1 MKTSEEMA
9 RDVLRRRDAYEAKM
23 RARRQ
28 GAARAGVCAV
38 ACVAIGAG
46 AWRLQAGGRLAAV
59 PGETAETGRTTAPEE
74 TAAKETERTE
84 HPGETAAS
92 GETAAPGET
101 AETERTSAP
110 EETAPEETERTEHPG
125 ETAAPVETA
134 ASGETGNSGENSPS
148 GETGAVGGLAWMT
161 GTPDPNAGLE
171 YRTVISGY
179 GDNGAGSA
187 ACYALPGEGKAGMS
201 VPLRD
206 AMEEYGDTVMYRV
219 VVDVFDWSGG
229 EGEILDPGSRE
240 VQAEAEALG
249 DQGYTVVRETY
260 FDGEAYH
267 HSLCLIASL
276 DDLESL
282 TPGQGRAYFL
292 RLYQES
298 FPETETTGP
307 AFAGPAVEADGTSLT
322 Q

>member
-92 GETAAPGET
+92 GET
-101 AETERTSAP
+101 
-110 EETAPEETERTEHPG
+110 
-125 ETAAPVETA
+125 
-134 ASGETGNSGENSPS
+134 
-148 GETGAVGGLAWMT
+148 GAVGGLAWMT

-187 ACYALPGEGKAGMS
+187 ACYALPGEGKTGMS
-201 VPLRD
+201 APLRD

-229 EGEILDPGSRE
+229 EGEILDSGSRE

-249 DQGYTVVRETY
+249 DQGYTVARETY

-267 HSLCLIASL
+267 HSLSLFASL
-276 DDLESL
+276 NDLESL

-298 FPETETTGP
+298 FPETETAGP